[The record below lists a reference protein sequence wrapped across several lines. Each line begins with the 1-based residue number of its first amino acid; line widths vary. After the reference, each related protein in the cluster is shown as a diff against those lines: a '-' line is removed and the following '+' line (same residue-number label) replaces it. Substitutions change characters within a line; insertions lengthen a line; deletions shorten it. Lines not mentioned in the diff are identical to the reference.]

1 MATRTFAK
9 ATRASSQYLSN
20 LVSDSNDNLVNSD
33 NEDNKSGSDTPETS
47 TEELTYAPVWKK
59 RIVLQEHFIKSKR
72 RDMGYKES
80 CSKKEIKISLTILFP
95 FLINRSLTSLYQ
107 KPAYARSRIQSLIRI
122 KQQNGLTALQRKTT
136 KFLKPL
142 CQCL

>member
-59 RIVLQEHFIKSKR
+59 RIILQEHFIKSKR
-72 RDMGYKES
+72 RDIGYKES
-80 CSKKEIKISLTILFP
+80 CSKKEIKFFDYSIPFFDQQILN
-95 FLINRSLTSLYQ
+95 LIVSKTSLCQ
-107 KPAYARSRIQSLIRI
+107 E
-122 KQQNGLTALQRKTT
+122 QNSKLD
-136 KFLKPL
+136 
-142 CQCL
+142 